1 MEKVSS
7 EDYDSILQ
15 SLSEPMFQDVFFN
28 DDTVLLDQ
36 DITSSPVKYDE
47 VVVEPEIDYEKIS
60 LGDQLPLP
68 SYTKDD
74 VEINLE
80 TLLNPHHTPDEI
92 QKILNQPS
100 EIFAEELNG
109 ILDNFLDSDLAKEIK
124 MVRRLIYIYIQ
135 N

>member
-7 EDYDSILQ
+7 EDYDNILQ